1 MKEGEGRREGK
12 GGRAGRVGS
21 RGRKEDKKRYCTKS
35 QSFVNHYHTSMK
47 GKAKPIAKLVS
58 QLTIVAMETANGRAS
73 C

>member
-1 MKEGEGRREGK
+1 
-12 GGRAGRVGS
+12 
-21 RGRKEDKKRYCTKS
+21 
-35 QSFVNHYHTSMK
+35 MK